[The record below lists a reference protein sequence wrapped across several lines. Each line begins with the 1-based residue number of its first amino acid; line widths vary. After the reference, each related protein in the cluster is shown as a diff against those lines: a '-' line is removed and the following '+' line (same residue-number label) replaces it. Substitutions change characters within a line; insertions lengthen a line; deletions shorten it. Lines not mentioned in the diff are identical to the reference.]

1 MSQPSM
7 LEIRKDEATAS
18 EGVVNLL
25 PCRVH
30 HTGPIE
36 PASAYWNPTAGEEE
50 TRTAYLR
57 GRKLQGKTALLPTN
71 YRGVVLQRKDDE
83 QSTVEQPDVI
93 VIGEDGEEGSAPPLG
108 TMHTVTEF
116 DKMVVW
122 SHDTVADASSD
133 PYLRGVEEWLQ
144 VADSAEEDKWS
155 RGAAQGFE
163 QMRNDWLHI
172 ERLDTV

>member
-1 MSQPSM
+1 MGQPPM
-7 LEIRKDEATAS
+7 LEIRKDEATTS
-18 EGVVNLL
+18 QGIVNVL

-30 HTGPIE
+30 HTGSIE
-36 PASAYWNPTAGEEE
+36 PSSAYWNPTEDENE

-57 GRKLQGKTALLPTN
+57 GRKLQGKTASLPAN

-83 QSTVEQPDVI
+83 PSPAEQPDVMI
-93 VIGEDGEEGSAPPLG
+93 VGEDGEDESAPRVG

-122 SHDTVADASSD
+122 SHDALADASSD

-144 VADSAEEDKWS
+144 VANSIHSYSTED
-155 RGAAQGFE
+155 GENA
-163 QMRNDWLHI
+163 
-172 ERLDTV
+172 T

>member
-1 MSQPSM
+1 MTQPLM
-7 LEIRKDEATAS
+7 LEIRKDEATTS

-36 PASAYWNPTAGEEE
+36 PSSAYWSPSVDENE
-50 TRTAYLR
+50 TKTAYIR
-57 GRKLQGKTALLPTN
+57 GRKLQGKATPLPAN

-83 QSTVEQPDVI
+83 PSTAEQPDVV
-93 VIGEDGEEGSAPPLG
+93 VIGGDGDEDSASRLG

-122 SHDTVADASSD
+122 SHDALADASSD

-144 VADSAEEDKWS
+144 VTDSIHSYSTEDSESAK
-155 RGAAQGFE
+155 
-163 QMRNDWLHI
+163 
-172 ERLDTV
+172 